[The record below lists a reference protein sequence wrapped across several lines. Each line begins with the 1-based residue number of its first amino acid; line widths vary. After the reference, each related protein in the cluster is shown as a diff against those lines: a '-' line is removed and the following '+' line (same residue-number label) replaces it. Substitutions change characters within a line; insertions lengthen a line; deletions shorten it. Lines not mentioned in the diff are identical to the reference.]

1 MDREVSFSSTVYRI
15 APATAIKS
23 AAMGAV
29 WIHGSIAG
37 AMCALVTQIAAQP
50 SPDFARDIRPIFAA
64 HCQSC
69 HGEKL
74 HMHGLRLDRQADAL
88 KGGESGVPAIVPG
101 NSAQSLLIRY
111 VSGQDK
117 NIVMP
122 PGGARLTSDQ
132 IATLRAWIDR
142 GADWPGEEAAG
153 VQIKHSDHWA
163 FQPIAHPAAPQI
175 KSDWIRNPIDAFV
188 LQKLRERGW
197 SPTAH
202 AEPRALRRRIYEDLI
217 GLPPTLEEQK
227 RVLDTPAMIDALV
240 DDLLARPSY
249 GERWARHWLDLV
261 RYAETNGYERDAT
274 KPNAWRYRD
283 YVINAFNHDKPFNRF
298 TLEQLAGDEL
308 PDANAETFTA
318 LGYYRLGPWDDEPAD
333 PKTDRFDQLDDI
345 VSTTSQVFLGLTLG
359 CARCHNHKFEPLSA
373 RDYYSMV
380 AVFNGLQRPQK
391 GRTEFDLPAGTWPE
405 IDAINERDRK
415 IEPFAARIRQVRDT
429 AQKRMLET
437 GASKLPAEVV
447 EILRLDP
454 AKRNDNQRKLIGMYT
469 ADLEREVTAF
479 LTPEQQSEIAAS
491 QSSID
496 ALRRA
501 TPDIQ
506 RAYYLYEPT
515 PNVPAMHLLIRGKAD
530 QPGPEVAPA
539 VPEILQKAALEFS
552 APHRTSLRR
561 VTFANW
567 LVDPRNPLTARVIVN
582 RVWQHHFGEGLVR
595 TPSDFG
601 VMGEKPTHPE
611 LLDWLA
617 SWFMDHGWSI
627 KSLNRLILQSNA
639 YRMGKQWNPDYGAKD
654 PEDHLLWRMPYQRL
668 EVEAIRD
675 SVLAASGR
683 LNPEMFGPSMYP
695 HIPPAA
701 LSGSSDPDKIWKESE
716 ERESSRRT
724 IYAFL
729 KRSMVVPMLEVLDL
743 CDISRTSARRQNTSV
758 ATQALTLFN
767 GDFVN
772 RQSRYFA
779 ERLRREAGDDPAKQI
794 DLAYRLALAR
804 PPKPAETAAMLD
816 FLHRESLDQMCRV
829 IFNLNEFAYVD

>member
-1 MDREVSFSSTVYRI
+1 MAAVRI
-15 APATAIKS
+15 R
-23 AAMGAV
+23 V
-29 WIHGSIAG
+29 SIA
-37 AMCALVTQIAAQP
+37 AAVVALATHVAAQP
-50 SPDFARDIRPIFAA
+50 NPDFARDVRPIFASR
-64 HCQSC
+64 CQSC
-69 HGEKL
+69 HSEKL
-74 HMHGLRLDRQADAL
+74 HMHGLRLDRRADAL

-117 NIVMP
+117 NVVMP
-122 PGGARLTSDQ
+122 PAGPRLTSDE

-142 GADWPGEEAAG
+142 GADWPGENAAATQ
-153 VQIKHSDHWA
+153 VKHSDHWA
-163 FQPIAHPAAPQI
+163 FQLVSHPAVPNI

-197 SPTAH
+197 SPAAP

-217 GLPPTLEEQK
+217 GLPPTLEEQV
-227 RVLDTPAMIDALV
+227 RALDTPAAADALI
-240 DDLLARPSY
+240 DDLLTRPQY

-318 LGYYRLGPWDDEPAD
+318 LGYYRLAPWDDEPAD
-333 PKTDRFDQLDDI
+333 PQTDRFDQLDDI

-359 CARCHNHKFEPLSA
+359 CTRCHNHKFEPLTA

-391 GRTEFDLPAGTWPE
+391 GRAEFDLPAGTWPE

-415 IEPFAARIRQVRDT
+415 IEPFTAHIKDVRDG
-429 AQKRMLET
+429 ARKRLLDT
-437 GASKLPAEVV
+437 GTSKLPRGVV
-447 EILRLDP
+447 EALLLEP
-454 AKRNDNQRKLIGMYT
+454 AKRNDNQKKAIQMY
-469 ADLEREVTAF
+469 AGQLAQEVTDF
-479 LTPEQQSEIAAS
+479 LTPDERADIDAHQAN
-491 QSSID
+491 ID

-506 RAYYLYEPT
+506 RAYYLYEPNS
-515 PNVPAMHLLIRGKAD
+515 NVPPMHLLIRGKAD

-539 VPEILQKAALEFS
+539 VPEILQRAALEFP
-552 APHRTSLRR
+552 APQRTSLRR
-561 VTFANW
+561 LTFAQW

-611 LLDWLA
+611 LLGWLA
-617 SWFMDHGWSI
+617 AWFMDHGWSI

-639 YRMGKQWNPDYGAKD
+639 YRMSKQWNSDYGAKD
-654 PEDHLLWRMPYQRL
+654 PEDRLLWRVPYQRL

-701 LSGSSDPDKIWKESE
+701 LAGNSDPDKIWKESGD
-716 ERESSRRT
+716 RESSRRT

-729 KRSMVVPMLEVLDL
+729 KRSMLVPMLEVMDL
-743 CDISRTSARRQNTSV
+743 CDVSRTSARRQNTSV

-772 RQSRYFA
+772 RQSRFFA
-779 ERLRREAGDDPAKQI
+779 ERLRREAGDDPAKQV

-804 PPKPAETAAMLD
+804 PPQPAETSAMLD
-816 FLHRESLDQMCRV
+816 FLRRESLEQMCRV